1 MENVESLLNRL
12 LGVFE
17 SIVEY
22 NNDKIFEI
30 VVDETLLP
38 KLCGSL
44 GDAIIKEPK
53 NSHWKKGAAL
63 IPICT
68 LDYIAAG
75 RPATIMLKSKKG
87 VILSWPI
94 TDYALDLETGLPKLT
109 EKNLNIMI
117 DHQERIKNENT
128 T

>member
-1 MENVESLLNRL
+1 MENPEALLNRL
-12 LGVFE
+12 LNVFE

-30 VVDETLLP
+30 VVDETLWP

-44 GDAIIKEPK
+44 EDAIIKEPK
-53 NSHWKKGAAL
+53 NSHWKKGALL

-75 RPATIMLKSKKG
+75 RPATIMLKSNRN
-87 VILSWPI
+87 II
-94 TDYALDLETGLPKLT
+94 RFPK
-109 EKNLNIMI
+109 
-117 DHQERIKNENT
+117 
-128 T
+128 